1 MAFSIKFAN
10 DGELVDN
17 YDQRTLE
24 GSIVV
29 DTFEERF
36 FAPVSYWNA
45 DDYRLHWKKSLQRIL
60 TGADVSCLITSM
72 YDPNTANFIVWWPI
86 YLMCDVVIFQNQL
99 LFLEPLQGSFDA
111 NDPFRFVRPR
121 QVTSQLGKKISEW
134 TTSLECVRHFY
145 ENM

>member
-60 TGADVSCLITSM
+60 TGR
-72 YDPNTANFIVWWPI
+72 
-86 YLMCDVVIFQNQL
+86 
-99 LFLEPLQGSFDA
+99 G
-111 NDPFRFVRPR
+111 RFMSNYFNV
-121 QVTSQLGKKISEW
+121 
-134 TTSLECVRHFY
+134 
-145 ENM
+145 